1 VAPFPCGQERGP
13 LGGRDVP
20 EVLRLHLPHLGSLP
34 QTRGRYTPLGG
45 VVTGPAATES
55 AKLTALEQAP
65 GVVPV
70 WSWSRDRA
78 ANPLS

>member
-1 VAPFPCGQERGP
+1 VGETFPRCSGSICRT
-13 LGGRDVP
+13 L
-20 EVLRLHLPHLGSLP
+20 VLSRRREEDIP
-34 QTRGRYTPLGG
+34 PLGG

-65 GVVPV
+65 GVVSV
-70 WSWSRDRA
+70 WSWSRDCA